1 MRGGLRRP
9 FRPSQVVCVL
19 VAVLLTAAFSLQS
32 GSTSRTGTST
42 DKYDFDNLGAHP
54 SVGTIAAVPGKW
66 NSIALKSARTI
77 PAVHNDGD
85 NFFAPPVTKRSST
98 KMLAIAVA
106 ARAQSLDLTSQSL
119 GLTS

>member
-1 MRGGLRRP
+1 MKGGLRWPLGP
-9 FRPSQVVCVL
+9 FQVVCVL

-54 SVGTIAAVPGKW
+54 SVGTIAFVPSNW
-66 NSIALKSARTI
+66 NSIALKSAI

-85 NFFAPPVTKRSST
+85 DFFALPAMRRSST
-98 KMLAIAVA
+98 KILAIAA
-106 ARAQSLDLTSQSL
+106 AAQARSLDLTS
-119 GLTS
+119 